1 MGVGCLNGYKLV
13 FKGKSEVW
21 NASTATP
28 KSIEDDED
36 EIEEEEEYR
45 ILGVVWTILQS
56 ELYLLDTHV
65 SRSPLS
71 MIFHYFF

>member
-28 KSIEDDED
+28 KSIEDDDDDDED
-36 EIEEEEEYR
+36 EEEEEEEYR

-65 SRSPLS
+65 SRSPL
-71 MIFHYFF
+71 